1 MNKYVV
7 ALLLGFLTGVAM
19 FLCLLVF
26 NPFMTQT
33 RVSPLSFSDNELVT
47 LQYSAVAQ
55 ESLVYTNDGESQ
67 VDPYPPGVLEL
78 WEAPV
83 RNTAV
88 RAVVLTGAA
97 DRPRAIGVKF
107 SSDSETTEVL
117 KGHAHVDSVWHIYL
131 PDRGGLFIQQ
141 AENFWDYLR
150 EVVVPAYWSAGDS
163 WRGVWMGT
171 ITAGPNALGTARV
184 VGGSG
189 DLAELQAE
197 AVESL
202 SAHAYS
208 VEQGPVSL
216 RGELTIELTSTE
228 FVPIPDP

>member
-1 MNKYVV
+1 MNKHAV
-7 ALLLGFLTGVAM
+7 ALLLGVLSGAAAFFG
-19 FLCLLVF
+19 LLLF
-26 NPFMTQT
+26 NPFTAQSG
-33 RVSPLSFSDNELVT
+33 VSPLSFSDNELVT

-67 VDPYPPGVLEL
+67 IDPYPPRVLEL

-83 RNTAV
+83 RNTSV

-107 SSDSETTEVL
+107 SSDSETTDLLNGQADVN
-117 KGHAHVDSVWHIYL
+117 SVWHIYL
-131 PDRGGLFIQQ
+131 PGRGGLFIQQ

-150 EVVVPAYWSAGDS
+150 EVVAPAYWSAGDS
-163 WRGVWMGT
+163 WRGVWTGT

-184 VGGSG
+184 FGGSG
-189 DLAELQAE
+189 ELAELQAE

-202 SAHAYS
+202 SAEAYS
-208 VEQGPVSL
+208 VEQGPVAL
-216 RGELTIELTSTE
+216 RGELTIELTSANLAVT
-228 FVPIPDP
+228 PDP

>member
-1 MNKYVV
+1 MNKHAV
-7 ALLLGFLTGVAM
+7 ALLLGLLSGATA
-19 FLCLLVF
+19 FLCALVF
-26 NPFMTQT
+26 NPFTAQSG
-33 RVSPLSFSDNELVT
+33 VSPLSFSDNELVT

-55 ESLVYTNDGESQ
+55 ESIVYTNDGESQ
-67 VDPYPPGVLEL
+67 VDPYPPRVLEL

-83 RNTAV
+83 KNTVA

-107 SSDSETTEVL
+107 SSDSETTDIL
-117 KGHAHVDSVWHIYL
+117 NGKAHVNSVWHIYL
-131 PDRGGLFIQQ
+131 PGRGGLFIQQ

-150 EVVVPAYWSAGDS
+150 EVVAPAYWSTGDS

-171 ITAGPNALGTARV
+171 ITSGPHALGTARV

-189 DLAELQAE
+189 ELADLQAE

-202 SAHAYS
+202 SAQAYS
-208 VEQGPVSL
+208 VEQGPVAL
-216 RGELTIELTSTE
+216 IGELTIELTSKE
-228 FVPIPDP
+228 IVPTRDP